1 MYLHRLVPNANTPS
15 PPFQTQTLYHLFT
28 QQQLPLRGIPCWYPD
43 TEYSA
48 ASCIVSR
55 LHDLLGHGH
64 RDNSKSSPHT
74 EPRRIPGVSGEQT
87 ILSGYLCIQ
96 LSILLSSCQSW
107 HAVSS
112 SLWLTCLAVS
122 HKTCCLISCLAVS
135 HKTCCFISWSSC
147 QPQNMLSHLR
157 SSCKSQNMLSH
168 LLSSCKSQNMP
179 SHLLVQL

>member
-87 ILSGYLCIQ
+87 ILPGYLCIQ
-96 LSILLSSCQSW
+96 LSILLSSCLSQNMLSILLSSCQSW

-135 HKTCCFISWSSC
+135 HRTYCLISWY
-147 QPQNMLSHLR
+147 
-157 SSCKSQNMLSH
+157 SCKTQNMLSH
-168 LLSSCKSQNMP
+168 LLSSC
-179 SHLLVQL
+179 